1 MPHALLIA
9 ALLISLNALFVL
21 MEYALVRVR
30 PSLLE
35 VLSKRGNSRALRVI
49 EIQKKLDHYLAAIQL
64 GMTLIAI
71 ALGWIA
77 QPELAALI
85 ARHLKTH
92 PWIPLG
98 PEALTALSLAGAL
111 VFLTWLH
118 VLFGELLPR
127 GIALQ
132 KSEPIALWGA
142 LPLKLFA
149 NLFRWPIAFMSFC
162 SMSVLKLLGLKP
174 AGENDPIVGE
184 EEMRVLLYSTQ
195 EKGSIPIERLL
206 LIENLFNIGQTT
218 VSETMTPREEIAA
231 LYVDKS
237 WSEKLHII
245 QERSY
250 SRYPLC
256 YRELDNPIGIIHIK
270 DIFLR
275 ESPTPPDLNALKR
288 NVSFVAESD
297 HLDKFLKTFPDRGIH
312 LALVKNDKGLIT
324 GLITLEDIVEEL
336 IGEVKDEFDRGAVW
350 SLTDSLS
357 LPAVAVGLEALDRKS
372 AIAALAKLLSNAHPE
387 LDARK
392 VFDAAWER
400 ELKFSSGLGRG
411 IAFPHARLPE
421 LKTPLIAVARFSKPV
436 SFPSPDHIPVR
447 LAFLILTPAS
457 IPMFQLRILSRLA
470 GFAFNEGLRKTLLA
484 AKTSEK
490 LFDALCAADT
500 LTAN

>member
-9 ALLISLNALFVL
+9 ALLIGLNALFVL

-35 VLSKRGNSRALRVI
+35 VLSRRGNSRALRVI
-49 EIQKKLDHYLAAIQL
+49 EMQKKLDHYLAAIQL

-77 QPELAALI
+77 QPNLAALI
-85 ARHLKTH
+85 ARHLKEY
-92 PWIPLG
+92 PRIPLG
-98 PEALTALSLAGAL
+98 PEALTAISLTLAL
-111 VFLTWLH
+111 AFLTWLH

-132 KSEPIALWGA
+132 RSEPIALWGA
-142 LPLKLFA
+142 LPLKLFTD
-149 NLFRWPIAFMSFC
+149 LFRWPIAFMSFC
-162 SMSVLKLLGLKP
+162 SMSALKILGLKP

-218 VSETMTPREEIAA
+218 VAETMTPKEEIAA
-231 LYVDKS
+231 LYIDKS
-237 WSEKLHII
+237 WQENLHTI

-256 YRELDNPIGIIHIK
+256 YRDLDNPVGIIHIK

-275 ESPTPPDLNALKR
+275 EASTPPDLNALKR
-288 NVSFVAESD
+288 SVSFVSESEP
-297 HLDKFLKTFPDRGIH
+297 LDKLLKIFPDRGIH
-312 LALVKNDKGLIT
+312 LALVKNDKGLIN

-357 LPAVAVGLEALDRKS
+357 LPAVAVGVEALDRKS
-372 AIAALAKLLSNAHPE
+372 VIAALAKILAGAHPE

-411 IAFPHARLPE
+411 IAFPHARLLE
-421 LKTPLIAVARFSKPV
+421 LKNPMIAVARFAKPV
-436 SFPSPDHIPVR
+436 AFPSPDNIPVR

-457 IPMFQLRILSRLA
+457 IPVFQLQILNRLA
-470 GFAFNEGLRKTLLA
+470 TFAFNEGLRKTLLA
-484 AKTSEK
+484 AKTPGK
-490 LFDALCAADT
+490 LFEALCAADT